1 MLEHLVDA
9 HGILLRRDAIAA
21 GSTDNAL
28 KRAVR
33 AGFLVRIRQGVYVL
47 RGIWENSDPV
57 ARHRLL
63 LEGTRQLYDDNV
75 AASHVSAC
83 IEQGGPNWRLDLT
96 SVHFTSLYG
105 KGERSAARVIHHRG
119 ELLVNDLTRDERG
132 WLTAPART
140 ALDTATLA
148 DLEPAVAVLDWYVQA
163 GLTTLTALFD
173 LYDQRMRVWPDSLRL
188 RHILGL
194 TDGRA
199 ESVGETRTRL
209 VLRVARVPAPIAQY
223 EIKHPS
229 GLLAGRVDFA
239 WPEFKVMLEFDG
251 LIKYHRFRRP
261 GETVEEMVIREKQRE
276 DMLRE
281 LTGWVMIRITWA
293 DLDRPEATA
302 ARILRAMRL
311 AA

>member
-1 MLEHLVDA
+1 MLEHLIDA

-21 GSTDNAL
+21 GTTDDAL

-33 AGFLVRIRQGVYVL
+33 VGFLVRIRQGVYVL
-47 RGIWENSDPV
+47 RNIWEEADSV

-63 LEGTRQLYDDNV
+63 LEGARQLYDDNV

-83 IEQGGPNWRLDLT
+83 IEQGGPNWGLDLT

-105 KGERSAARVIHHRG
+105 KGERSAALVVHHRG

-132 WLTAPART
+132 WLTAPTRS

-173 LYDQRMRVWPDSLRL
+173 AYDQRMRAWPDSLRL
-188 RHILGL
+188 RHVLGL
-194 TDGRA
+194 ADGRA

-209 VLRVARVPAPIAQY
+209 MLRAARVPAPIAQY
-223 EIKHPS
+223 EIRHPS

-251 LIKYHRFRRP
+251 AVKYHRFRRP
-261 GETVEEMVIREKQRE
+261 GETIEQTVIREKQRE

-281 LTGWVMIRITWA
+281 LTGWSMIRITWA
-293 DLDRPEATA
+293 DLAHPEATV

>member
-1 MLEHLVDA
+1 MLEHLIDA
-9 HGILLRRDAIAA
+9 HGILLRRNALAA

-33 AGFLVRIRQGVYVL
+33 AGFLVRLRQGVYVL
-47 RGIWENSDPV
+47 RGIWEDADPV

-83 IEQGGPNWRLDLT
+83 IEQGGPNWGLDLT

-105 KGERSAARVIHHRG
+105 KGERSAALVVHHRG
-119 ELLVNDLTRDERG
+119 ELLVNDITRDERG

-173 LYDQRMRVWPDSLRL
+173 LYDHRMRAWPDTLRL

-194 TDGRA
+194 ADGRA

-209 VLRVARVPAPIAQY
+209 MLRAARVPAPIAQY

-251 LIKYHRFRRP
+251 LVKYHRLRRP
-261 GETVEEMVIREKQRE
+261 GETIEQMVIREKQRE
-276 DMLRE
+276 DTLRE

-293 DLDRPEATA
+293 DLAHPEATV

>member
-21 GSTDNAL
+21 GSTDDAL

-33 AGFLVRIRQGVYVL
+33 TGFLVRIRQGVYVL
-47 RGIWENSDPV
+47 RSIWEAADSV

-63 LEGTRQLYDDNV
+63 LEGARQLYDDTV

-83 IEQGGPNWRLDLT
+83 IEQGGPNWGLDLA

-105 KGERSAARVIHHRG
+105 KGERSGALVIHHRG
-119 ELLVNDLTRDERG
+119 ELLVDDLTRDERG
-132 WLTAPART
+132 WLTAPARS
-140 ALDTATLA
+140 ALDTAAIT
-148 DLEPAVAVLDWYVQA
+148 DPEPAVAVLDWYVQA
-163 GLTTLTALFD
+163 GLTTLDALFD
-173 LYDQRMRVWPDSLRL
+173 IYDHRMRAWPDSLRL

-209 VLRVARVPAPIAQY
+209 MLRAARAPAPIAQY
-223 EIKHPS
+223 EIRHPS
-229 GLLAGRVDFA
+229 GLVAGRVDFA
-239 WPEFKVMLEFDG
+239 WPAFKVMLEFDG
-251 LIKYHRFRRP
+251 LVKYHRFRRP
-261 GETVEEMVIREKQRE
+261 GETIEQMVIREKQRE

-293 DLDRPEATA
+293 DLAHPEATV